1 MNQVWFSG
9 SARLPIVMLEGV
21 VVGLLDDAEIVLRTA
36 LLHALHQVAK
46 LGQREGRRSN
56 LLAQARHDGLYPPG
70 KRAPQKAVGT
80 LIRLYLRNL
89 TAFHSAASFVARYS
103 GNDWS
108 NLPARTA
115 RPTLVP
121 KIQTGFSGQETRPI
135 RNDALARLRL
145 LHLRPWETCQCLES
159 W

>member
-108 NLPARTA
+108 NLPERRALRSFKRSKPAFPVRKLGRFTKSK
-115 RPTLVP
+115 RC
-121 KIQTGFSGQETRPI
+121 SGPITSATFETVG
-135 RNDALARLRL
+135 NL
-145 LHLRPWETCQCLES
+145 
-159 W
+159 